1 MLEQRPDSREMGFY
15 FALAQVGFEM
25 VAPIAVGLV
34 LNWWLDWGAWL
45 VIVGAVLGLVGG
57 LMHLV
62 ALLNRHEK
70 DAKQRRPF
78 DKQP

>member
-1 MLEQRPDSREMGFY
+1 MPEQRPDSREMGFY

-25 VAPIAVGLV
+25 VAPIGVGLL

-45 VIVGAVLGLVGG
+45 VIVGAVLGVVGG
-57 LMHLV
+57 VTHLV

-70 DAKQRRPF
+70 DATKGEASDGKP
-78 DKQP
+78 